1 MSLHWQSDHELSPLM
16 SQSSHPLPL
25 HHTPPVNQLN
35 LCNHAHNPQALY
47 SNETKNNKKKDHTA
61 WIQLTCAGAT
71 FAWCSAAEL
80 TVTAAEWKHSCLRC
94 VSTRQQPTAHD
105 CSGGQYIQTAT
116 VLQRMKK
123 ACLVLMETL
132 TAGSAPIR
140 ITWAEEQQIL
150 CYSSSCRSAVCIFML
165 KRVLN
170 YASSRV

>member
-1 MSLHWQSDHELSPLM
+1 MSSAPS
-16 SQSSHPLPL
+16 
-25 HHTPPVNQLN
+25 
-35 LCNHAHNPQALY
+35 CHNPHTLY
-47 SNETKNNKKKDHTA
+47 LSTTHLQWINSACVITHITPRPYILMRQKIIKKDHTA
-61 WIQLTCAGAT
+61 WIQLTYAGAT

-94 VSTRQQPTAHD
+94 ISTRQQPTAHD